1 MGRPVKKGSTDQSTV
16 IRILDSTTFLPE
28 TGVTYETAG
37 IDLWYRREKEA
48 KTSITEATLAAVDS
62 AHSDGG
68 IIHIGDGY
76 YRLDPPDAAWAT
88 GSGENEVVFGGTVTG
103 MVVIGNSHPL
113 VDYDPYDAVRMG
125 ITAIPAA
132 APGANGGLPTTNGT
146 KINQTVDL
154 VAGQIPTADAIGTDA
169 ASKVL
174 ATPAQK
180 LVTDANGY
188 VTYSNTAPPSAAS
201 IADAVWDEALSG
213 HAGAGTAGNALAT
226 ASSGGVDPSVL
237 ADAIWDEAL
246 SGHST
251 AGTTGKKLTDLT
263 NADLSGVAT
272 ASQIGTAGAALTA
285 IPWNASWDAEVQ
297 SECTDALNAYD
308 PPTKA
313 EVDTACGAVTLKNG
327 AHGGAAAT
335 VTLKSV
341 VVDNSEGDAVNFKS
355 TAANKMAL
363 KLEGAGTGNSHALY
377 LNSTNGSAIA
387 GASGSHGVSI
397 TSSAGH
403 GMVIAGAT
411 GDIVADITGD
421 LSGAVGSV
429 TTAVDINSNAD
440 ITAILQDT
448 GTTLDGKINTLDTV
462 VDLIEDI
469 VRNKMEVV
477 EATGAATLYADD
489 STTPLLTNTVTS
501 AGGTTTRTRLA

>member
-1 MGRPVKKGSTDQSTV
+1 MLFKNVANQKIHV
-16 IRILDSTTFLPE
+16 YAYDSTT
-28 TGVTYETAG
+28 GA
-37 IDLWYRREKEA
+37 A
-48 KTSITEATLAAVDS
+48 KT
-62 AHSDGG
+62 G
-68 IIHIGDGY
+68 
-76 YRLDPPDAAWAT
+76 DAANITAYVSLDGTANAIDDTNPAEVDAT
-88 GSGENEVVFGGTVTG
+88 NMPGVYCFDLAQAETNCNAFALYAKSSTSNIRIEPIIGFTTGAETLNVNASHLGGTAQTG
-103 MVVIGNSHPL
+103 RDIGASVLLSSGTGAGQLDFTSGVVKSNL
-113 VDYDPYDAVRMG
+113 VQILASTLSG
-125 ITAIPAA
+125 TAAQIAA
-132 APGANGGLPTTNGT
+132 AFVKLF
-146 KINQTVDL
+146 D
-154 VAGQIPTADAIGTDA
+154 VATPSLTA
-169 ASKVL
+169 ASKDQ
-174 ATPAQK
+174 TG
-180 LVTDANGY
+180 DAY
-188 VTYSNTAPPSAAS
+188 A
-201 IADAVWDEALSG
+201 
-213 HAGAGTAGNALAT
+213 
-226 ASSGGVDPSVL
+226 
-237 ADAIWDEAL
+237 
-246 SGHST
+246 
-251 AGTTGKKLTDLT
+251 
-263 NADLSGVAT
+263 
-272 ASQIGTAGAALTA
+272 QIGTAGAALTA

-377 LNSTNGSAIA
+377 LNSNNGSAIA

-501 AGGTTTRTRLA
+501 EGGTTTRTRLA